1 VSLILEAL
9 KKLEREKPRPEHG
22 FVVVAHLPWALGS
35 RRRWWPWVLLLALSL
50 ALVVPLWWWQ
60 ARGTSSIERRPSP
73 SRAAETPWPQ
83 PSARPVGSP
92 PPTVRLPA
100 AASLPAP
107 AEPHG
112 QPAGETQLAPTPA
125 TPIPRTAETE
135 THAPEPSAAGA
146 RWPQLTAISRRDG
159 RPVAL
164 LDDRLVYEGDLVDGV
179 RVLRIGAAEVEVA
192 RGELTRVLR
201 FQ

>member
-35 RRRWWPWVLLLALSL
+35 RRRWWPWVLLIALSL

-60 ARGTSSIERRPSP
+60 ARGPSSGTQRP
-73 SRAAETPWPQ
+73 AALRTVATPWPQ
-83 PSARPVGSP
+83 PSARLLGSP
-92 PPTVRLPA
+92 PRTVRLPA

-107 AEPHG
+107 AEAHG
-112 QPAGETQLAPTPA
+112 QPTAETQPAAPPA
-125 TPIPRTAETE
+125 TPISRSAETE
-135 THAPEPSAAGA
+135 THPPEPSASGG
-146 RWPQLTAISRRDG
+146 RWPQLHAISRRDG
-159 RPVAL
+159 RPIAL
-164 LDDRLVYEGDLVDGV
+164 LDDHLVYEGDQVDGV